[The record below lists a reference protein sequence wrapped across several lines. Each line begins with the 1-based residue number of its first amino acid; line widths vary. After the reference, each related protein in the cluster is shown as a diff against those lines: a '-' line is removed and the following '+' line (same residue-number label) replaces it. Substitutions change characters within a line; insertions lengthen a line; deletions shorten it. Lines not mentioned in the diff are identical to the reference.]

1 MRGNPKSPVLIV
13 DDYAT
18 MAEVV
23 RNLLV
28 RMGFEAV
35 DLAADGRQ
43 AYTMVASGRY
53 GLVISDW
60 DMHPMTGLELLQQMR
75 ANPALT
81 TTPVIIFSA
90 DATPER
96 SAVAVQA
103 GAAAFLSK
111 PFTADHLRTA
121 VETALAR

>member
-1 MRGNPKSPVLIV
+1 MRGAPKSPVLIV
-13 DDYAT
+13 DDYVT

-28 RMGFEAV
+28 NMGFEAV
-35 DLAADGRQ
+35 DVAADGRQ
-43 AYTMVASGRY
+43 AYAMVASGRY

-60 DMHPMTGLELLQQMR
+60 DMHPMTGLELLQRMR
-75 ANPALT
+75 ENPALT

-96 SAVAVQA
+96 AVAADEA

-111 PFTADHLRTA
+111 PFTAEHLRAA